1 MDEFQVVDETQT
13 VAQLEAAHAASQL
26 LGAAQEARN
35 TANRLAEVGCT
46 GAAADCRILA
56 QSLDRQAGEILARG
70 EGSDLA

>member
-56 QSLDRQAGEILARG
+56 ESLDRQAGEILARG